1 MKATRC
7 CLKRTYMHF
16 LKGHCKIEP
25 KYLSRRHN
33 LKLQRL
39 LWLFSNHSLKS
50 SKIVKQLLWGLVTQ
64 RLINLG
70 EVFLC
75 IGVIV
80 FRWDAYVVVVLLV
93 FTLYPATFILYSYR
107 SPCQNTVRE
116 SIKFQVPS
124 LIFRYLQVQFYNV
137 SV

>member
-1 MKATRC
+1 
-7 CLKRTYMHF
+7 MHF

-39 LWLFSNHSLKS
+39 LWLFSNHPLKS
-50 SKIVKQLLWGLVTQ
+50 SKTVKQLLWGLVTQ

-75 IGVIV
+75 IDVIV
-80 FRWDAYVVVVLLV
+80 FRWLRTSWYVVVVLVV
-93 FTLYPATFILYSYR
+93 FTLYPATFIVYSYR
-107 SPCQNTVRE
+107 LPC
-116 SIKFQVPS
+116 
-124 LIFRYLQVQFYNV
+124 
-137 SV
+137 

>member
-7 CLKRTYMHF
+7 CLKRTCMYF

-25 KYLSRRHN
+25 KYLSRRQNN

-39 LWLFSNHSLKS
+39 LWLFSNHPLKS
-50 SKIVKQLLWGLVTQ
+50 SKIVKQLLRGLVTQ

-80 FRWDAYVVVVLLV
+80 FRWLR
-93 FTLYPATFILYSYR
+93 TLS
-107 SPCQNTVRE
+107 
-116 SIKFQVPS
+116 
-124 LIFRYLQVQFYNV
+124 
-137 SV
+137 

>member
-7 CLKRTYMHF
+7 CLKRTCMHF

-39 LWLFSNHSLKS
+39 LWLFSNHPLKS
-50 SKIVKQLLWGLVTQ
+50 SKTVKQLLWGPVTQ

-80 FRWDAYVVVVLLV
+80 FRWLRTTWYVVVVLVV
-93 FTLYPATFILYSYR
+93 FTLYPATFIVYSHR
-107 SPCQNTVRE
+107 LPC
-116 SIKFQVPS
+116 
-124 LIFRYLQVQFYNV
+124 
-137 SV
+137 